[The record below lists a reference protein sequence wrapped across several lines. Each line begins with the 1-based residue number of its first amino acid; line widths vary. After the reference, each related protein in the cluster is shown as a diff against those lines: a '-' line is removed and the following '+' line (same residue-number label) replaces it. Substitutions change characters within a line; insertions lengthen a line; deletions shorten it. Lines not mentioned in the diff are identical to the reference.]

1 MNSESLY
8 LLSNNVPALMLSAG
22 LAVLLTI
29 ALVGR
34 VRLRRQRE
42 ADQRQREVEERARML
57 ALYDSSTMM
66 RNRVSFQ
73 QEIVGLIQ
81 RCQRSGEQFDL
92 FYGALTFQGIDND
105 QIDEGM
111 KALAERM
118 LPLTRSG
125 DLLARYSRTEFTLL
139 RPRLHE
145 ADLPRNLRE
154 QLFAA
159 CSLPVQIGES
169 SVGLKAH
176 VGVSTYPADGNHS
189 RQLLQAATRTI
200 GAESAPAKPILIS
213 RGGLRAA

>member
-1 MNSESLY
+1 MNFESLY

-34 VRLRRQRE
+34 VRLRQQQE
-42 ADQRQREVEERARML
+42 LDQRQRDMEERTRML

-81 RCQRSGEQFDL
+81 RCQHSGEQFDL
-92 FYGALTFQGIDND
+92 FYGSLTFNGISDD
-105 QIDEGM
+105 QVDEGM
-111 KALAERM
+111 RALAERM

-145 ADLPRNLRE
+145 ADQPRNLRE
-154 QLFAA
+154 QLYAA
-159 CSLPVQIGES
+159 CALPVQIGEAS
-169 SVGLKAH
+169 IALQAH
-176 VGVSTYPADGNHS
+176 VGVGTYPADGTHS
-189 RQLLQAATRTI
+189 RQLLQAATRTV
-200 GAESAPAKPILIS
+200 GVESAPAKPILIS

>member
-1 MNSESLY
+1 MNFESLY

-42 ADQRQREVEERARML
+42 ADQRQRDVEERARML

-81 RCQRSGEQFDL
+81 RCQHSGGQFDL
-92 FYGALTFQGIDND
+92 FYGALSFQGIGDD

-118 LPLTRSG
+118 LPLARSG

-159 CSLPVQIGES
+159 CSLPVQIGEA
-169 SVGLKAH
+169 SVALKAL

-189 RQLLQAATRTI
+189 RQLLQAATRNV
-200 GAESAPAKPILIS
+200 GVESVPAKPILIS